1 MNSRGFW
8 PMRDLPTVGWLVA
21 AVAATLVHP
30 FVPEP
35 RWLMIHL
42 LVLGAAGHAIL
53 VWSRYFAD
61 TLLRCPPAPRR
72 EQTARLVLFNGG
84 VVVLV
89 VGMLTGVWAAV
100 AIGAALLV
108 TAVVWHACVL
118 MGQLRRA
125 LANRF
130 APTAHFYVAAG
141 FLLPIGAVFG
151 AWMAYDHDGVLHE
164 RLRLAHIAVNVLGF
178 LGLTVLG
185 TLITLWPTV
194 LRTRISP
201 GAERTARRALP
212 VLLCSVGVLA
222 GGALTGWRAPIVVGL
237 LGYLTGIAVLARP
250 AIRSAR
256 TKPPTS
262 FAAWSILC
270 AVSWLVAC
278 LIVATVA
285 AATVDL
291 TGLGTVIEEITPLL
305 AVGFV
310 AQILVGA
317 LSYLVPVV
325 LGGGPSPVRAANRVF
340 DAGGPTRLVM
350 TNVGLVVCAFPVP
363 SLVRVVVS
371 MLVLGALASFVP
383 ILFAAMRASR
393 RAKAAARQGGASAR
407 PVDPVRT
414 PGRPSGLAIA
424 GLAAVLVATATGAAL
439 DPVALNRPITSA
451 AEDIT
456 PTGRTTTVEVRASG
470 MRFTPDTIEVP
481 AGNRLVITVRNASKG
496 TVHDLVLDTGA
507 KSGRLAPGE
516 SAVVDVGVVGRNI
529 DGWCSVAGHRQM
541 GMVLTIKVK
550 GAQHDT
556 PSPDSGSSRV
566 SGHSTGEH
574 PHDTDDG
581 PRATYAPG
589 ATPPEDFRAR
599 DARLPAA
606 PSGRLHR
613 VRLVISETEREVAP
627 GVRQTV
633 WSYNGTV
640 PGPILHGRV
649 GDRFE
654 ITLVNDGSIGH
665 SIDFHAG
672 ALAPDRPMRTI
683 APGESLVY
691 RFTATRAGVWMY
703 HCSTVPMST
712 HIAAGLFGAVVIEPP
727 NLPPVDRSYVLVQS
741 EMYFGPQGGT
751 PDAAAIQAGKPDTVV
766 FNGYP
771 DQYSHQPLTAEVGE
785 RVRIWALDAG
795 PNRPLSLHV
804 VGGQFDRVWS
814 EGRWLVGSASAP
826 AVDTGA
832 QVLPLLPAQGG
843 FAELTFT
850 EPGHYPVVN
859 HVMSD
864 AERGARGMI
873 RVTR

>member
-1 MNSRGFW
+1 GLRHARRASVAGGGSFAVAGDRPGFDVRSRVRRHDARCVSRFRDVDGDGARPRHPACGGADSAVAPPRHVPAVAAAPRRVGRATVARRCTRSSPRVAGGRRGHRAVLARLPRRRRLVTDPDRRQARCEMNSRGFW

-72 EQTARLVLFNGG
+72 EQTARLGLVNGG

-100 AIGAALLV
+100 ALGAALLV

-141 FLLPIGAVFG
+141 CLLPIGAVFG

-185 TLITLWPTV
+185 PLITLWPPG

-201 GAERTARRALP
+201 GAERTPRRAVP

-291 TGLGTVIEEITPLL
+291 TGLGTIIEEITPLL

-424 GLAAVLVATATGAAL
+424 GLAAVLVATATGAAFHS
-439 DPVALNRPITSA
+439 RPHA
-451 AEDIT
+451 R
-456 PTGRTTTVEVRASG
+456 PTQRTRERRDVCGPCRVRD
-470 MRFTPDTIEVP
+470 RRRT
-481 AGNRLVITVRNASKG
+481 R
-496 TVHDLVLDTGA
+496 
-507 KSGRLAPGE
+507 SGRAEPSDHLRRRGHHPDRSHDHGRGSGIRDALHARHDRGSGGQPVGDHRAERVERHRARPG
-516 SAVVDVGVVGRNI
+516 
-529 DGWCSVAGHRQM
+529 AGHRCQ
-541 GMVLTIKVK
+541 V
-550 GAQHDT
+550 
-556 PSPDSGSSRV
+556 R
-566 SGHSTGEH
+566 
-574 PHDTDDG
+574 
-581 PRATYAPG
+581 
-589 ATPPEDFRAR
+589 
-599 DARLPAA
+599 PA
-606 PSGRLHR
+606 
-613 VRLVISETEREVAP
+613 
-627 GVRQTV
+627 
-633 WSYNGTV
+633 
-640 PGPILHGRV
+640 
-649 GDRFE
+649 
-654 ITLVNDGSIGH
+654 
-665 SIDFHAG
+665 
-672 ALAPDRPMRTI
+672 
-683 APGESLVY
+683 
-691 RFTATRAGVWMY
+691 
-703 HCSTVPMST
+703 
-712 HIAAGLFGAVVIEPP
+712 
-727 NLPPVDRSYVLVQS
+727 
-741 EMYFGPQGGT
+741 
-751 PDAAAIQAGKPDTVV
+751 
-766 FNGYP
+766 
-771 DQYSHQPLTAEVGE
+771 
-785 RVRIWALDAG
+785 
-795 PNRPLSLHV
+795 
-804 VGGQFDRVWS
+804 
-814 EGRWLVGSASAP
+814 
-826 AVDTGA
+826 
-832 QVLPLLPAQGG
+832 
-843 FAELTFT
+843 
-850 EPGHYPVVN
+850 
-859 HVMSD
+859 
-864 AERGARGMI
+864 GARGKRCRGRRSGGQKHR
-873 RVTR
+873 RVVFGGRPPSDGHGADHQGQGRSTRHPVARQR